1 LSIEETKAYYDLDTF
16 REDIAATQKAE
27 EQNIEEPAEGDQD
40 IEMQESVE
48 VNGEEQEDVEPTS
61 ADDVEQSEES
71 EQPEAKL
78 SAKDRK
84 KKERLEKAKEKRKAA
99 KLAAKE
105 RKQTEQT
112 SAEQEDD
119 DEVKSNRPSV
129 TEVDQGMYRRIEL
142 NRV

>member
-1 LSIEETKAYYDLDTF
+1 MSIEETKAYYDLDTF

-27 EQNIEEPAEGDQD
+27 EQNAEEPAEGDQD
-40 IEMQESVE
+40 TEMQESVE
-48 VNGEEQEDVEPTS
+48 VNGQEEEDVEPTS

-105 RKQTEQT
+105 KKQTEQTEQT

-129 TEVDQGMYRRIEL
+129 TEVDQGMY
-142 NRV
+142 